1 MNCVKCNKELNKEL
15 AFCINCGHD
24 ITPKSFD
31 GKSYNLIID
40 KEKIKSRPKL
50 IILSIII
57 IFFLGIGIT
66 ITRQLIF
73 EAPQRAVTSY
83 YKAIEDHNF
92 TTFVDLMSKNDD
104 IFASLD
110 NEKLNDLIIEMNEYY
125 TEHYGGGWSDRLGF
139 ETISKEASHAK
150 LVVKIKDETKEVVEP
165 KDDAWPMIPN
175 DSVISSPTVI
185 KENGKWVVKLSS
197 I

>member
-1 MNCVKCNKELNKEL
+1 MNCAKCNSELNTEI
-15 AFCINCGHD
+15 AFCLNCGYD

-31 GKSYNLIID
+31 GSFDNLNID
-40 KEKIKSRPKL
+40 KGKNKNKVKL
-50 IILSIII
+50 IILSIAI

-83 YKAIEDHNF
+83 YKAIENHDF

-104 IFASLD
+104 VFSNLD
-110 NEKLNDLIIEMNEYY
+110 NERLNDLIIEMNEYY
-125 TEHYGGGWSDRLGF
+125 TEHYGEGWSDRLGF

-150 LVVKIKDETKEVVEP
+150 LVVKIKDETREVVELN
-165 KDDAWPMIPN
+165 DNDWPMIPN
-175 DSVISSPTVI
+175 YSVISSPTVI
-185 KENGKWVVKLSS
+185 KENGKWVIKLSS